1 MDAFITKPIDD
12 AQLHFHITR
21 AIERQLQRGIVL
33 ARMPERAERAPSTAE
48 LDAMFDVQTD
58 SAPQA
63 AAAQNAGRRGGDFKE
78 RLRSAFLADLPRRRV
93 ELDTALAQGD
103 HDTAGRVLHGLKGS
117 VAYLGESTLR
127 DVCAEL
133 EGLADAGQLD
143 AVRAGLP
150 RLLDLLAR
158 FEAEPA

>member
-1 MDAFITKPIDD
+1 
-12 AQLHFHITR
+12 
-21 AIERQLQRGIVL
+21 
-33 ARMPERAERAPSTAE
+33 
-48 LDAMFDVQTD
+48 MFDVQTEPA
-58 SAPQA
+58 AP
-63 AAAQNAGRRGGDFKE
+63 AAAQNAVGRAGDFRE
-78 RLRSAFLADLPRRRV
+78 RLRNAFLADLPRRRV

-117 VAYLGESTLR
+117 VAYLGESALR
-127 DVCAEL
+127 EACAEL